1 MKNKAVSAPFTCEE
15 IVIVMIMFVTGKK
28 SLNPLPLRSVQQVTS
43 PYNTETDQVEVV
55 FLI

>member
-1 MKNKAVSAPFTCEE
+1 MKNKAVSAPFTFEE

-28 SLNPLPLRSVQQVTS
+28 SLNPLPLRNVQQVTS